1 MNILLMNSVQP
12 DCWGGGEKWMLVL
25 AEGLRRKGH
34 AVFFCGQEN
43 SVFLQ
48 RCYEADFEIFPL
60 KIKSDFSPVNILKL
74 AHFYRKKQVQ
84 TVIANFNKDVRIAGL
99 AGRIVK
105 HPVVVARNGLAILPN
120 TAVYRHTYPLL
131 ADGIITNSSEIK
143 NKYLSYQWMN
153 PDFIRVINNGIDT
166 GLSLKRDASTIRKKY
181 NLPANQPVI
190 GIFGRLVPQKQ
201 HTLFLEVAKNLLE
214 EWPEAIFL
222 IVGDGPQKEDICKY
236 ALELGILDNIYMI
249 GFQQEVAELFSLC
262 DLVLLTSE
270 TEGLPNVVIE
280 AMLLSR
286 PVVAFD
292 VGGVKELIRSDLTG
306 RVVPPNDIYLMTQ
319 RAQELLMRPELRE
332 SIGQNSRKFIK
343 ENFSLEKMV
352 DEVEI
357 YLTALFGRKHP
368 EINVNGKTV

>member
-12 DCWGGGEKWMLVL
+12 DSWGGGEKWMLVL

-48 RCYEADFEIFPL
+48 RCSKADFEIFPL

-84 TVIANFNKDVRIAGL
+84 AVIANFNKDVRLAGL

-143 NKYLSYQWMN
+143 NQYLSYQWIK
-153 PDFIRVINNGIDT
+153 PEFIRVINNGIDT
-166 GLSLKRDASTIRKKY
+166 SLSIKVDAPKTRKKY

-190 GIFGRLVPQKQ
+190 GIFGRLAPQKQ
-201 HTLFLEVAKNLLE
+201 HTLFLEVAKNLLD
-214 EWPEAIFL
+214 EWPAAIFL
-222 IVGDGPQKEDICKY
+222 IVGDGPQKEDICDY

-280 AMLLSR
+280 AMLLAR
-286 PVVAFD
+286 PVVAFN

-319 RAQELLMRPELRE
+319 HAQELLMHPELRE
-332 SIGQNSRKFIK
+332 SIGQNARKFIK

-357 YLTALFGRKHP
+357 YLTALHGRKHP
-368 EINVNGKTV
+368 EINTNGKPA